1 MSRRLSLPTYNGGLS
16 VSLSLQLSLSLRLIG
31 GLAMS
36 LHCSAIGGRASSR
49 GGLGLSSGGLL
60 VARLSFTS
68 LGETL
73 DRILFG
79 LALAVRRRLRL
90 HRRPLSGLHLGVG
103 LFGGLLVLE
112 SLLTLCCG

>member
-16 VSLSLQLSLSLRLIG
+16 LSLSLQLSLRLIG

-60 VARLSFTS
+60 VTRLSLTS
-68 LGETL
+68 LGGAL
-73 DRILFG
+73 GRILFG
-79 LALAVRRRLRL
+79 LAQAVRRRLRL

-103 LFGGLLVLE
+103 LLGGLLVLE
-112 SLLTLCCG
+112 SLLTVCCG